1 MSGSLLAVAR
11 KEAGL
16 SISEVARRAGTSRP
30 TVSAYEHG
38 RVSPTLDT
46 MARILQATGH
56 QLVIEPVARWTQF
69 AVGRGRIAFVPDRLP
84 KLPASQALR
93 TVHLPIHLDWS
104 SPIRDIRLAD
114 RRQRLQAYEVVLRE
128 GRPVDIESIVDGA
141 LLVDGWG
148 DMFLPRA
155 IRAAWQ
161 PLIDRAMAGD

>member
-16 SISEVARRAGTSRP
+16 SIAEVARRAGTSRP

-46 MARILQATGH
+46 TARIMQATGH
-56 QLVIEPVARWTQF
+56 QLVIEPIPRWSQF
-69 AVGRGRIAFVPDRLP
+69 AVGQGRIAFVPDRLP

-93 TVHLPIHLDWS
+93 TVQLPIHLDWS
-104 SPIRDIRLAD
+104 SPNRDVRLAD

-128 GRPVDIESIVDGA
+128 GRPVDIESIIDGA
-141 LLVDGWG
+141 LLADGWD